1 MTDVIHEIHLGDFFR
16 NLLKNIVTEDIGIY
30 WYIVLGK
37 HAFLSHL
44 QFS

>member
-1 MTDVIHEIHLGDFFR
+1 MTDVIIETHLGDFFR
-16 NLLKNIVTEDIGIY
+16 NLLKNIGTEDI
-30 WYIVLGK
+30 GK